1 MAIWVIIAVL
11 AAAWVFRPPARWVAA
26 VLAGLWAAI
35 IAVLLAAP
43 DGAVARAIGGD
54 WRGWLVGGGIA
65 ALALGY
71 RAALGQLR
79 RAAPPPQAAP
89 DALTP
94 HELDRYARQMVL
106 RDIGGAGQARLRGAR
121 VLVVGAGGLGSPLCL
136 YLAGAGVGQI
146 TVADDDRVSLSNLH
160 RQVIF
165 RDADTG
171 RPKAQAAAQ
180 AMAALNGHIR
190 VTALDRRITAEDS
203 ALILN
208 HDLVIDGSDSFA
220 SRSAVNRACVAAGV
234 PLLAGAISQWDGQVT
249 LYHPASGAPC
259 LACLFPEAPARA
271 MPCAQAGVAGP
282 LPGIIGSLMALEAI
296 KHLTGAGTGLHGR
309 MVLFDGLYG
318 ETRSITVARRPDC
331 PVCGHGA

>member
-146 TVADDDRVSLSNLH
+146 TVADDDRVSLS
-160 RQVIF
+160 
-165 RDADTG
+165 
-171 RPKAQAAAQ
+171 K
-180 AMAALNGHIR
+180 
-190 VTALDRRITAEDS
+190 S
-203 ALILN
+203 
-208 HDLVIDGSDSFA
+208 
-220 SRSAVNRACVAAGV
+220 
-234 PLLAGAISQWDGQVT
+234 
-249 LYHPASGAPC
+249 
-259 LACLFPEAPARA
+259 APAGDLSRRRYGPPQGTGGGAGDGRA
-271 MPCAQAGVAGP
+271 ERPYPRHRAGP
-282 LPGIIGSLMALEAI
+282 A
-296 KHLTGAGTGLHGR
+296 HH
-309 MVLFDGLYG
+309 
-318 ETRSITVARRPDC
+318 RRGQRLDIEP
-331 PVCGHGA
+331 

>member
-1 MAIWVIIAVL
+1 M
-11 AAAWVFRPPARWVAA
+11 
-26 VLAGLWAAI
+26 
-35 IAVLLAAP
+35 
-43 DGAVARAIGGD
+43 
-54 WRGWLVGGGIA
+54 
-65 ALALGY
+65 
-71 RAALGQLR
+71 
-79 RAAPPPQAAP
+79 
-89 DALTP
+89 
-94 HELDRYARQMVL
+94 
-106 RDIGGAGQARLRGAR
+106 
-121 VLVVGAGGLGSPLCL
+121 
-136 YLAGAGVGQI
+136 
-146 TVADDDRVSLSNLH
+146 
-160 RQVIF
+160 
-165 RDADTG
+165 
-171 RPKAQAAAQ
+171 
-180 AMAALNGHIR
+180 
-190 VTALDRRITAEDS
+190 
-203 ALILN
+203 ILN